1 MTVFEKLF
9 PLENGGKD
17 MNKSAILGLI
27 AGISATVSFTEAKM
41 MENCKIMLVDER
53 FHWVDEGGTVV
64 TLEEQEQKLGIPAG
78 LKLPTTQEE
87 MDKFYEIY
95 AKSSSSQL
103 AYCTDFWL
111 VQKKNALDLFFTCTS
126 VTAISSWL
134 QSVRQFVGLMKQN
147 PNVVFKIKVLRSYF
161 AIWAE
166 SIKELESS
174 TDTRIVLVPIQ
185 ELKAG
190 LRSLLN
196 EINREKKI
204 VSVDL

>member
-1 MTVFEKLF
+1 
-9 PLENGGKD
+9 
-17 MNKSAILGLI
+17 
-27 AGISATVSFTEAKM
+27 
-41 MENCKIMLVDER
+41 
-53 FHWVDEGGTVV
+53 
-64 TLEEQEQKLGIPAG
+64 
-78 LKLPTTQEE
+78 
-87 MDKFYEIY
+87 
-95 AKSSSSQL
+95 
-103 AYCTDFWL
+103 
-111 VQKKNALDLFFTCTS
+111 
-126 VTAISSWL
+126 
-134 QSVRQFVGLMKQN
+134 MKQN

-185 ELKAG
+185 ELKEG

>member
-1 MTVFEKLF
+1 
-9 PLENGGKD
+9 
-17 MNKSAILGLI
+17 MNRSAILGLI
-27 AGISATVSFTEAKM
+27 AGISVAVSFTKAKM

-53 FHWVDEGGTVV
+53 FHWVDEREMVV
-64 TLEEQEQKLGIPAG
+64 TREEQEQKLGIPAG

-95 AKSSSSQL
+95 TKSSSSQL

-111 VQKKNALDLFFTCTS
+111 VQKKNALDLFFACTS

-161 AIWAE
+161 AILAE

-174 TDTRIVLVPIQ
+174 TDTLTVLIPIQ
-185 ELKAG
+185 ELKEG

-196 EINREKKI
+196 EINREKNGFC
-204 VSVDL
+204 